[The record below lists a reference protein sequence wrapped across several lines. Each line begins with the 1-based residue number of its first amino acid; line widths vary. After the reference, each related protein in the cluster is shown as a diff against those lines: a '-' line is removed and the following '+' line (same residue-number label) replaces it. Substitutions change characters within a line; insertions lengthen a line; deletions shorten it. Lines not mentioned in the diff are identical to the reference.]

1 MTNGV
6 TEQTA
11 LDLLQEIMALNSNMR
26 ELIDCFKNG
35 STQPKKTKKGSPDPK
50 KPDLEQEAQLP
61 MEPPEPYE
69 PPFETTSSIKVFDE
83 GKYQFFGDPAC
94 DPSREGDIPGCY
106 GKEYNTPPCQKK
118 IEKCIFN
125 LWCKKLME
133 EQEKEQQTS
142 EPESPEVITFQQHI
156 EGASEEELPDE
167 PVIVDPPQEPDEEEE
182 LSEEQQNI
190 MEMGKRIKALKDT
203 K

>member
-11 LDLLQEIMALNSNMR
+11 LDLLQEIMSLNSNMR

-35 STQPKKTKKGSPDPK
+35 STQPKKVKKGSPDPN
-50 KPDLEQEAQLP
+50 KPSLEQESQLP
-61 MEPPEPYE
+61 MEPSEPYD
-69 PPFETTSSIKVFDE
+69 PPFETTSSIKDFDG

-94 DPSREGDIPGCY
+94 DPTRENDIPECY
-106 GKEYNTPPCQKK
+106 AKEYNTAPCQKR
-118 IEKCIFN
+118 IEKCVFN
-125 LWCKKLME
+125 LWCKKLTE
-133 EQEKEQQTS
+133 ERKEEQQT
-142 EPESPEVITFQQHI
+142 PEQQSPEVLTFQQHI
-156 EGASEEELPDE
+156 EGDSKEELPEE
-167 PVIVDPPQEPDEEEE
+167 PVIVDPPQEPYVEEE

-190 MEMGKRIKALKDT
+190 VEMGKRIKALKDT